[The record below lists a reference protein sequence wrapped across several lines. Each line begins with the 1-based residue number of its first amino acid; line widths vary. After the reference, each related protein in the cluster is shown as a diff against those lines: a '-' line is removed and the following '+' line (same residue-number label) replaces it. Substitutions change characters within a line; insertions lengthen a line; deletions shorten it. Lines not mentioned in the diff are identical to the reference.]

1 VRDLRAAAMTAP
13 AHILRTAWRALL
25 QHAGNVARS
34 SGREAIGWLL
44 GFYVGDEAYVLDAHP
59 ATRYKHQSRYGAT
72 ADPTEEAEIA
82 VRYPRNVGIVG
93 LYHSHPFKD
102 DTRHA
107 IFHSATDDTT
117 LKSRAARRENFV
129 SVVTDG
135 RSAECFVLREGFPAP
150 VTPAIEESLSVAGH
164 LKRYTT
170 SVAPSISLAVSEAS
184 AAGVVAALE
193 KKVSADL
200 DRAVKS
206 ATVGRGTVELEG
218 LGAGA
223 IRNRLVI
230 ERDDDR
236 HRVELSLRLDPAV
249 FVAGTDEE
257 EVLLATRN
265 EILDDVLFLLWR
277 GFDASAVDLA
287 GVERFE
293 ANLGSLSVHETNPL
307 PRKVYRAPKRATV
320 LRRRA

>member
-1 VRDLRAAAMTAP
+1 MTGP
-13 AHILRTAWRALL
+13 AHILRAPWRALL
-25 QHAGNVARS
+25 HHAGDVARS

-44 GFYVGDEAYVLDAHP
+44 GFFVGEEPYVLDAHP
-59 ATRYKHQSRYGAT
+59 ATRYKHQSRYGAV
-72 ADPTEEAEIA
+72 ADPVEEAEIA

-107 IFHSATDDTT
+107 IFHSATDDAT
-117 LKSRAARRENFV
+117 LKSRAARRENFL

-135 RSAECFVLREGFPAP
+135 RSAECFVLRGGFPAP
-150 VTPAIEESLSVAGH
+150 VTPVLEETLSVAGH
-164 LKRYTT
+164 LKRYTA
-170 SVAPSISLAVSEAS
+170 SVAPSISLSLSEAN

-200 DRAVKS
+200 DRAVRS
-206 ATVGRGTVELEG
+206 ATVGRGAVELDG
-218 LGAGA
+218 LGTGS

-230 ERDDDR
+230 QREDGR
-236 HRVELSLRLDPAV
+236 HRVELSLRLDPTV
-249 FVAGTDEE
+249 FVAGADED

-265 EILDDVLFLLWR
+265 EILDDILFLLWR

>member
-1 VRDLRAAAMTAP
+1 MSSTV
-13 AHILRTAWRALL
+13 HILRTAWRASL

-44 GFYVGDEAYVLDAHP
+44 GFYVGDEPYVLDAHP
-59 ATRYKHQSRYGAT
+59 ATRYKHQSKYGAI

-107 IFHSATDDTT
+107 IFHSATDDAT

-135 RSAECFVLREGFPAP
+135 RAAECFVLREGFPAP
-150 VTPAIEESLSVAGH
+150 VTPEIVETLSMAGH
-164 LKRYTT
+164 LKRYTA
-170 SVAPSISLAVSEAS
+170 SVAPSISFTLSEPDT
-184 AAGVVAALE
+184 AGVVTALE
-193 KKVSADL
+193 RKVSADL

-206 ATVGRGTVELEG
+206 ATVGRGTVTLDG
-218 LGAGA
+218 LASGAT
-223 IRNRLVI
+223 RNRLMI
-230 ERDDDR
+230 EREDGR
-236 HRVELSLRLDPAV
+236 YRVELSLRLEPAV
-249 FVAGTDEE
+249 FVAGSDED
-257 EVLLATRN
+257 EVLRATRN

-277 GFDASAVDLA
+277 GFDASAVDLK

>member
-1 VRDLRAAAMTAP
+1 MRDLRAAAMTAP

-72 ADPTEEAEIA
+72 ADPAEEAEIA

-135 RSAECFVLREGFPAP
+135 RSAECFVFREGFPAP

-170 SVAPSISLAVSEAS
+170 SVAPSISLAVSTH
-184 AAGVVAALE
+184 
-193 KKVSADL
+193 VSY
-200 DRAVKS
+200 
-206 ATVGRGTVELEG
+206 
-218 LGAGA
+218 
-223 IRNRLVI
+223 
-230 ERDDDR
+230 
-236 HRVELSLRLDPAV
+236 LRLAMITSAPQCAAAKAISRPRPRLPPV
-249 FVAGTDEE
+249 TST
-257 EVLLATRN
+257 TRS
-265 EILDDVLFLLWR
+265 VTSKSS
-277 GFDASAVDLA
+277 SA
-287 GVERFE
+287 
-293 ANLGSLSVHETNPL
+293 
-307 PRKVYRAPKRATV
+307 
-320 LRRRA
+320 

>member
-1 VRDLRAAAMTAP
+1 MNGP

-44 GFYVGDEAYVLDAHP
+44 GFYVGGEPYVLDAHP
-59 ATRYKHQSRYGAT
+59 ATRYKHQSRYGAI
-72 ADPTEEAEIA
+72 ADPMEEAEI
-82 VRYPRNVGIVG
+82 VMRYPRNVGIVG

-107 IFHSATDDTT
+107 IFHSATDDAT
-117 LKSRAARRENFV
+117 LTSRASRRENFV

-135 RSAECFVLREGFPAP
+135 RSAECFVLRDGFPAP
-150 VTPAIEESLSVAGH
+150 VTPAIVETLSMAGH

-170 SVAPSISLAVSEAS
+170 SVAPSFSLKVSEAN

-200 DRAVKS
+200 DRAVRS
-206 ATVGRGTVELEG
+206 ASVGRGTVELDG

-230 ERDDDR
+230 QRDDDA
-236 HRVELSLRLDPAV
+236 HRVELSLRLDPTV
-249 FVAGTDEE
+249 FVAGSDED

-293 ANLGSLSVHETNPL
+293 ANLGSLSVHETTPL
-307 PRKVYRAPKRATV
+307 PKKVYRAPKRATV